1 MKANIPPQNIEA
13 EKSLLGAIMMDQNV
27 IYDVVAEVKA
37 EDFYRKDH
45 QLIFE
50 SMLWLSNKNQ
60 PIDLITVTD
69 HLTSTGHIADAGG
82 INYVAALT
90 EDVPLASNAV
100 QYAQIVA
107 EKSLQRKLIQASAE
121 IARMAYEPD
130 GDVSNVLEAAER
142 SIFNLVEKQNNKTC
156 TRLGEILPGI
166 FDELTEISMNG
177 VLPGIPTGF
186 IDLDKLLSGLH
197 NSDLLIVAARP
208 GMGKTAFMLN
218 IATNIAKQNYPVAF
232 FNLEMTADH
241 MAKRVISSES
251 QVASEKLRTAEFDES
266 DWNHLTESIGNLETI
281 PLYIDDSPEVS
292 VSTIRAKCRKLKM
305 QKDIRLVV
313 VDYLQLLDAS
323 GKFDNQTAKISAISR
338 TLKLMAKELNV
349 PVIVGSQLSRDVEKR
364 PNKRPMLSDL
374 RESGAIEQDA
384 DIVMFIYRDSYY
396 NKDQEN
402 DKFKNIAEI
411 IVAKHR
417 NGSTDTIK
425 LAFDGSRASF
435 KNVSFANEG
444 K

>member
-1 MKANIPPQNIEA
+1 MKAGVPPQNIEA
-13 EKSLLGAIMMDQNV
+13 EKSLLGAILMDQNV
-27 IYDVVAEVKA
+27 IYDVMAELQP

-45 QLIFE
+45 QLIYE
-50 SMLWLSNKNQ
+50 SMVWLSNKNQ
-60 PIDLITVTD
+60 PIDMITVSD
-69 HLTSTGHIADAGG
+69 HLTSVGSIADAGG
-82 INYVAALT
+82 MNYVASLT
-90 EDVPLASNAV
+90 EDVPLASNAL
-100 QYAQIVA
+100 QYAQIVS
-107 EKSLQRKLIQASAE
+107 EKALQRRLIQASTD
-121 IARMAYEPD
+121 IARMAYEPE
-130 GDVSNVLEAAER
+130 GDVANVLEDAER
-142 SIFNLVEKQNNKTC
+142 RIFNLVERRNNKTS
-156 TRLGEILPGI
+156 TRLGDLLPGI
-166 FDELTEISMNG
+166 FDELTELSMNG

-218 IATNIAKQNYPVAF
+218 IATNVAKQNIPVAF
-232 FNLEMTADH
+232 FNLEMTAEQ

-251 QVASEKLRTAEFDES
+251 QVQSEKIRTAEFDES
-266 DWNHLTESIGNLETI
+266 DWNRLTETIGALETI

-292 VSTIRAKCRKLKM
+292 IAAIRAKCRKLKM
-305 QKDIRLVV
+305 QKDIRLIV

-323 GKFDNQTAKISAISR
+323 GKFDNQTTKIAEISR
-338 TLKLMAKELNV
+338 SLKLMAKELNV
-349 PVIVGSQLSRDVEKR
+349 PVIVGSQLSREVEKR
-364 PNKRPMLSDL
+364 ADKRPMLSDL

-396 NKDQEN
+396 NKDEQN
-402 DKFKNIAEI
+402 TKFNNIAEI

-435 KNVSFANEG
+435 KNVSFATEG

>member
-1 MKANIPPQNIEA
+1 MKAGVPPQNIEA
-13 EKSLLGAIMMDQNV
+13 EKSLLGAILMDQNV
-27 IYDVVAEVKA
+27 IYDVMAELQP

-45 QLIFE
+45 QLIYE
-50 SMLWLSNKNQ
+50 SMVWLSNKNQ
-60 PIDLITVTD
+60 PIDMITVSD
-69 HLTSTGHIADAGG
+69 HLSSTGRMADAGG
-82 INYVAALT
+82 MNYVASLT
-90 EDVPLASNAV
+90 EDVPLASNAL
-100 QYAQIVA
+100 QYAQIVS
-107 EKSLQRKLIQASAE
+107 EKALQRRLIQASTE
-121 IARMAYEPD
+121 IARMAYEPE
-130 GDVSNVLEAAER
+130 GDVASVLEDAER
-142 SIFNLVEKQNNKTC
+142 RIFNLVEKRNNKTS
-156 TRLGEILPGI
+156 TRLGELLPGI
-166 FDELTEISMNG
+166 FDELTELSMNG

-197 NSDLLIVAARP
+197 NSDLVIVAARP

-218 IATNIAKQNYPVAF
+218 IATNVAKQNFPVAF
-232 FNLEMTADH
+232 FNLEMTAEQ

-251 QVASEKLRTAEFDES
+251 QVQSEKIRTAEFDES
-266 DWNHLTESIGNLETI
+266 DWNRLTETIGALETV

-292 VSTIRAKCRKLKM
+292 IAAIRAKCRKLKM
-305 QKDIRLVV
+305 QKDIRLIV

-323 GKFDNQTAKISAISR
+323 GKFDNQTTKIAEISR
-338 TLKLMAKELNV
+338 SLKLMAKELNV
-349 PVIVGSQLSRDVEKR
+349 PVIVGSQLSREVEKR
-364 PNKRPMLSDL
+364 ADKRPMLSDL

-396 NKDQEN
+396 NKDEQN
-402 DKFKNIAEI
+402 TKFNNIAEI

-435 KNVSFANEG
+435 KNVSFASEG